1 MSPIIRVTDSLP
13 IDEREIELD
22 FVRASGPGGQNV
34 NKVATAVQL
43 RFDARRSPSLPDA
56 VRERLEKLA
65 GSQMTADGVLVIEAR
80 RHRTQARNR
89 QAALDRL
96 VDLLRQAAT
105 PPRPRHKTRL
115 PAAAKARRLES
126 KRRRGE
132 KKRLRQGVRERE

>member
-1 MSPIIRVTDSLP
+1 MLAITPSLAL
-13 IDEREIELD
+13 DEREIQLD

-43 RFDARRSPSLPDA
+43 HFDARRSPSLPAA
-56 VRERLEKLA
+56 VRERLERLA

-89 QAALDRL
+89 QDALDRL
-96 VDLLRQAAT
+96 VDLIRQAAM

-132 KKRLRQGVRERE
+132 RKRLRQDVRGTE

>member
-1 MSPIIRVTDSLP
+1 MIEIAPGLAL
-13 IDEREIELD
+13 DEREVDLD
-22 FVRASGPGGQNV
+22 FVRAAGPGGQNV

-43 RFDARRSPSLPDA
+43 RFDARRSPSLPAD
-56 VRERLEKLA
+56 VRERLERLA

-89 QAALDRL
+89 QDALDRL
-96 VDLLRQAAT
+96 VDLLRRAAI
-105 PPRPRHKTRL
+105 PPRPRHQTRV

-132 KKRLRQGVRERE
+132 KKRLRQGMPGREE

>member
-1 MSPIIRVTDSLP
+1 MLAITPSLAL
-13 IDEREIELD
+13 DEREIQLD

-43 RFDARRSPSLPDA
+43 HFDARRSPSLPAA
-56 VRERLEKLA
+56 VRERLERLA
-65 GSQMTADGVLVIEAR
+65 GSQMTADGVLVIVAR

-89 QAALDRL
+89 QDALDRL
-96 VDLLRQAAT
+96 VDLIRQAAM

-132 KKRLRQGVRERE
+132 RKRLRQDVRGTE

>member
-1 MSPIIRVTDSLP
+1 MLAITPSLAL
-13 IDEREIELD
+13 DEREIQLD

-43 RFDARRSPSLPDA
+43 HFDARRSPSLPPA
-56 VRERLEKLA
+56 VRERLERLA

-89 QAALDRL
+89 QDALDRL
-96 VDLLRQAAT
+96 VDLIRQAAT

-132 KKRLRQGVRERE
+132 RKRLRQDVRGTE